1 VGRLDGKT
9 AVVTGAARGMG
20 AAILRRFVE
29 EGATVVATD
38 VGDWTMHAAVAR
50 EFAGQE
56 NVAFVSADVADA
68 EDWDAVV
75 ARASEIGGPADVLVN
90 NAGILGTGRSVHEED
105 VHGWD
110 QVLDVNL
117 KGVFLGMRAVLPGM
131 LDAGR
136 GSIVNTS
143 SMWGL
148 VAAHDFAAYHASKGA
163 VTVLTKNAAVTYADR
178 GIRVNSVHPGM
189 IDTPMNAT
197 MPEDA
202 AVWILDRIPLA
213 RAGKPTEIAEAVVFL
228 ASDESSYVT
237 GVSLPVDGGFVA
249 M

>member
-1 VGRLDGKT
+1 
-9 AVVTGAARGMG
+9 MG
-20 AAILRRFVE
+20 AAIVRRFVQ
-29 EGATVVATD
+29 EGAAVVATD
-38 VGDWTMHAAVAR
+38 VGDWTAEVDG
-50 EFAGQE
+50 ELAGSGR
-56 NVAFVSADVADA
+56 VTFVSADVTSPGDWERVVGQA
-68 EDWDAVV
+68 EDAHGSV
-75 ARASEIGGPADVLVN
+75 DVLVN
-90 NAGILGTGRSVHEED
+90 NAGILGSGKKVHEED
-105 VHGWD
+105 IPGWD
-110 QVLDVNL
+110 QVMDVNL

-131 LDAGR
+131 LRAGG

-163 VTVLTKNAAVTYADR
+163 VSLLTKNAAVTYADR
-178 GIRVNSVHPGM
+178 GVRVNSVHPGM

-197 MPEDA
+197 MPQDA
-202 AVWILDRIPLA
+202 AKWILDRIPLA
-213 RAGKPTEIAEAVVFL
+213 RAGRPAEIAEAVLFL